1 MDARPSAGARATI
14 LIRLMVGGVFLS
26 EGVQKFLY
34 PAARGAGRF
43 AKIGLPSPEHLGP
56 LVGTVEIVCGALVL
70 VGLFTRL
77 AVLPLLAVIA
87 VAIVTT
93 KIPILLGEGYWGL
106 TLKELPSYGFFAA
119 MHESRT
125 DLAMVLGSLFLWLA
139 GGGTWS
145 IDARIQGMT
154 P

>member
-26 EGVQKFLY
+26 EGVQKFVY
-34 PAARGAGRF
+34 PATRGAGRF
-43 AKIGLPSPEHLGP
+43 AKIGLPSAELLGP

-77 AVLPLLAVIA
+77 AVLPLLAIMVA
-87 VAIVTT
+87 AIVTT

-125 DLAMVLGSLFLWLA
+125 DMAMMLGSLFLWLA
-139 GGGTWS
+139 GSGTWS
-145 IDARIQGMT
+145 IDARIQGMK